1 MNQDRIAAI
10 LCRARI
16 FNALDPAA
24 LDRMAPEVITRTHR
38 KGDLIFSQGDPG
50 MALYV
55 VAAGMVK
62 ISLESTRG
70 DEMILATLRPPEL
83 FGELAVIDEGP
94 RTASARALEPTTLLA
109 VTRPV
114 FLRMLR
120 ENPALMDALHRS
132 LGGLLRRSL
141 QQASDLIF
149 MDLPGRVAKL
159 LLSLAGDVGRDSER
173 GMLLDLNVTQSTL
186 AGLVGGSRPSVN
198 QILQSFQ
205 AQGYLELEGRKIII
219 KRPEM
224 LLRRSAH

>member
-109 VTRPV
+109 VTRLV

>member
-1 MNQDRIAAI
+1 MNQYRIAAI

-62 ISLESTRG
+62 ISLESSRG

-114 FLRMLR
+114 FLRMLH

-159 LLSLAGDVGRDSER
+159 LLSLAGDLGRDSER

>member
-1 MNQDRIAAI
+1 MNQERITA
-10 LCRARI
+10 LLGRARI
-16 FNALDPAA
+16 FSA
-24 LDRMAPEVITRTHR
+24 LDRAALERLAPQVIPRSHR

-55 VAAGMVK
+55 VAEGLIK
-62 ISLESTRG
+62 ISLESERG

-94 RTASARALEPTTLLA
+94 WTASARALEPTILLA

-114 FLRMLR
+114 FDRMLR
-120 ENPALMDALHRS
+120 ENPALMHALHRS
-132 LGGLLRRSL
+132 LGWLLRRSL

-159 LLSLAGDVGRDSER
+159 LLALAADVGRDSEQ
-173 GMLLDLNVTQSTL
+173 GTLLDLTVIQSTL

-198 QILQSFQ
+198 QILQAFQ
-205 AQGYLELEGRKIII
+205 AQGYLELDGRKIII

-224 LLRRSAH
+224 LQRRSTH

>member
-50 MALYV
+50 VALYV

>member
-1 MNQDRIAAI
+1 
-10 LCRARI
+10 
-16 FNALDPAA
+16 
-24 LDRMAPEVITRTHR
+24 
-38 KGDLIFSQGDPG
+38 

-55 VAAGMVK
+55 VAEGLVK
-62 ISLESTRG
+62 ISLESERG

-94 RTASARALEPTTLLA
+94 RTASARALEATILLA

-114 FLRMLR
+114 FDRMLR
-120 ENPALMDALHRS
+120 ENPALMHALHRS
-132 LGGLLRRSL
+132 LGWLLRRSL

-159 LLSLAGDVGRDSER
+159 LLALAADVGRDSEQ
-173 GMLLDLNVTQSTL
+173 GTLLDLTVTQSTL

-198 QILQSFQ
+198 QILQAFQ
-205 AQGYLELEGRKIII
+205 AQGYLELEGRRIII

-224 LLRRSAH
+224 LQHRSTH

>member
-1 MNQDRIAAI
+1 MNQERITA
-10 LCRARI
+10 LLGRARI
-16 FNALDPAA
+16 FSA
-24 LDRMAPEVITRTHR
+24 LDRAALERLAPQVIPRSHR

-55 VAAGMVK
+55 VAEGLIK
-62 ISLESTRG
+62 ISLESERG

-94 RTASARALEPTTLLA
+94 RTASARALEPTILLA

-114 FLRMLR
+114 FDRMLR
-120 ENPALMDALHRS
+120 ENPALMHALHRS
-132 LGGLLRRSL
+132 LGWLLRRSL

-159 LLSLAGDVGRDSER
+159 LLALAADVGRDSEQ
-173 GMLLDLNVTQSTL
+173 GTLLDLTVTQSTL

-198 QILQSFQ
+198 QILQAFQ
-205 AQGYLELEGRKIII
+205 AQGYLELDGRKIII

-224 LLRRSAH
+224 LQRRSTH

>member
-1 MNQDRIAAI
+1 MNQERITA
-10 LCRARI
+10 LLGRARI
-16 FNALDPAA
+16 FSA
-24 LDRMAPEVITRTHR
+24 LDRAALERLAPQVIPRSHR

-55 VAAGMVK
+55 VAEGLIK
-62 ISLESTRG
+62 ISLESERG

-94 RTASARALEPTTLLA
+94 RTASARALEPTILLA

-114 FLRMLR
+114 FDRMLR
-120 ENPALMDALHRS
+120 ENPVLMHALHRS
-132 LGGLLRRSL
+132 LGWLLRRSL

-159 LLSLAGDVGRDSER
+159 LLALAADVGRDSEQ
-173 GMLLDLNVTQSTL
+173 GTLLDLTVTQSTL

-198 QILQSFQ
+198 QILQAFQ

-224 LLRRSAH
+224 LQRRSTH

>member
-1 MNQDRIAAI
+1 MNQDRVAA
-10 LCRARI
+10 LLGGARI
-16 FNALDPAA
+16 FSTLDRAA
-24 LDRMAPEVITRTHR
+24 LDRLAPEVIPRTHR
-38 KGDLIFSQGDPG
+38 KGDLTFSQGDPG

-55 VAAGMVK
+55 VAEGLLK
-62 ISLESTRG
+62 ISLESDRG

-94 RTASARALEPTTLLA
+94 RTASARALERTTLLA

-114 FLRMLR
+114 FERMLR
-120 ENPALMDALHRS
+120 ENPALMRALHRS
-132 LGGLLRRSL
+132 LGWLLRRSL

-159 LLSLAGDVGRDSER
+159 LLTLAADVGRDSES
-173 GMLLDLNVTQSTL
+173 GTLLDLNVTQSTL

-205 AQGYLELEGRKIII
+205 AQGYLELEGRRIII

-224 LLRRSAH
+224 LQRRSAH